1 LLTDT
6 MEMRRIRSMGEVIN
20 AAFSLFRERFTE
32 IIRLFFICLFPVSL
46 LLILVSSLLAQSL
59 YVPVDTT
66 AGDPQFENIGFLF
79 VVYLFFFIYLFYALS
94 FIIHYFRAIV
104 EKEAIA
110 PAMLVNRSVRTMLP
124 LLGQTVLVSV
134 IVMVGMLLFIIPGI
148 YFAIALSLAPI
159 ALVLGDNSVIG
170 SMNNSMKAVRGS
182 WWTTLAFGLVLGL
195 LIGLIF
201 IILLI
206 PSFVLIAL
214 GVESDPGA
222 GLNAG
227 MMVLG
232 LVSGIWF
239 VVVMHLIYFVQYFA
253 YGFYYLSQMEKKE
266 AGAIA
271 KEVNE
276 I

>member
-1 LLTDT
+1 
-6 MEMRRIRSMGEVIN
+6 MRS
-20 AAFSLFRERFTE
+20 
-32 IIRLFFICLFPVSL
+32 
-46 LLILVSSLLAQSL
+46 
-59 YVPVDTT
+59 
-66 AGDPQFENIGFLF
+66 
-79 VVYLFFFIYLFYALS
+79 ALS
-94 FIIHYFRAIV
+94 SIIFRAIV

-134 IVMVGMLLFIIPGI
+134 LVMVGMLLFIIPGI

-206 PSFVLIAL
+206 PSLRSHCSWRGIGSRSGSECGNNGPRISLKHMVCGSYASHLFCSVLRIRIL
-214 GVESDPGA
+214 
-222 GLNAG
+222 
-227 MMVLG
+227 
-232 LVSGIWF
+232 
-239 VVVMHLIYFVQYFA
+239 
-253 YGFYYLSQMEKKE
+253 LSQPDGKKGGRSDRQGSE
-266 AGAIA
+266 
-271 KEVNE
+271 
-276 I
+276 